1 MFFKLIKTLDD
12 EPNTEGL
19 KIVYDDLAPYAKENS
34 FPFIWH
40 DGLVP
45 YVGLVPGAGLVPRT
59 YTEEEIPSLKRNDV
73 TYPGYVLCLPRF
85 ALLNGQYINYPA
97 SNPLPYGY
105 LSEVL
110 SDEEGVLPDGTEI
123 SIRFNQKFTSVG
135 VTLTFNDLSGDHVSE
150 LTMSWYE
157 DDELLSSMDFTP
169 TSAEFFCSNYVI
181 HYNKI
186 TIQFK
191 KTSKPYRPVFLTRID
206 YGVYRDFLSNETLD
220 TNCIQEINAISE
232 NVSINTLTF
241 TIRTRSNIPFDL
253 QKKQR
258 LGVYFNG
265 DLIGNFY
272 LKNGSRKNRTDYYF
286 DSHDA
291 NGVLDGN
298 EYAGGIYTGEKV
310 PDVLDEIFSGED
322 FPYYL
327 DDVYQNTQLYGY
339 IPYTSKRNALVQI
352 AFAIGAVVDTSN
364 TDGVAIYPQ
373 QTDKTGEFTES
384 ETYDGVTLEHS
395 DIVTGIRLTIHS
407 YQKAEEAQ
415 ELYNEAL
422 NGTAE
427 IVFSEPYHD
436 LSITGGTI
444 EKSGANF
451 AVVTG
456 NGGTVTLTGKKYNHL
471 KNQILKENP
480 DIIFNKNIKEVT
492 DATLIHGEN
501 AQQVLDRIYN
511 YYQRAESVVGD
522 VLLGDKKLGQVV
534 SIRTGYDGERI
545 GTIESV
551 DYSFSQREI
560 KARVNIHE

>member
-1 MFFKLIKTLDD
+1 M
-12 EPNTEGL
+12 
-19 KIVYDDLAPYAKENS
+19 
-34 FPFIWH
+34 
-40 DGLVP
+40 
-45 YVGLVPGAGLVPRT
+45 
-59 YTEEEIPSLKRNDV
+59 
-73 TYPGYVLCLPRF
+73 C
-85 ALLNGQYINYPA
+85 
-97 SNPLPYGY
+97 
-105 LSEVL
+105 
-110 SDEEGVLPDGTEI
+110 
-123 SIRFNQKFTSVG
+123 IR
-135 VTLTFNDLSGDHVSE
+135 D
-150 LTMSWYE
+150 
-157 DDELLSSMDFTP
+157 
-169 TSAEFFCSNYVI
+169 
-181 HYNKI
+181 
-186 TIQFK
+186 
-191 KTSKPYRPVFLTRID
+191 R
-206 YGVYRDFLSNETLD
+206 
-220 TNCIQEINAISE
+220 
-232 NVSINTLTF
+232 
-241 TIRTRSNIPFDL
+241 
-253 QKKQR
+253 
-258 LGVYFNG
+258 
-265 DLIGNFY
+265 
-272 LKNGSRKNRTDYYF
+272 
-286 DSHDA
+286 
-291 NGVLDGN
+291 
-298 EYAGGIYTGEKV
+298 
-310 PDVLDEIFSGED
+310 
-322 FPYYL
+322 
-327 DDVYQNTQLYGY
+327 
-339 IPYTSKRNALVQI
+339 VQI

-534 SIRTGYDGERI
+534 SIRTGDDGERI